1 MSITLKRPMFRKGGE
16 VMEGIMTGIK
26 PRESFAEKA
35 ISDDLKSDL
44 GRIQQ
49 RVNLIDAISGAGS
62 SPLSNPLT
70 QFLLQTGQNLI
81 SGESAGG
88 TKLQEIV
95 GATRDPL
102 KRAVAA
108 QERRDLS
115 RRKLTA
121 SLIGK
126 LGTGSAEQAYRSYG
140 QFLTNPDTGKKYTL
154 NEFRPIFGTKELYRK
169 GDSPAKIERDKDK
182 AIMDDLSKI
191 KDFAKNQKYS
201 YLEKQSVK
209 KAIKELEKRPGLL
222 KITSKAQDVFVQG
235 KDYDVLE
242 PIPKTRKTGEKIK
255 LKQLKSKK
263 PGDFETGEVY
273 YLIEEDDFFIFDGV
287 NFTQVP
293 PPLAKK

>member
-26 PRESFAEKA
+26 PRESFAEKG
-35 ISDDLKSDL
+35 ISDDLKGDL

-108 QERRDLS
+108 QERKDLS

-126 LGTGSAEQAYRSYG
+126 LGTGNFEKAYRDYG
-140 QFLTNPDTGKKYTL
+140 QYLINPSTKKPYTKD
-154 NEFRPIFGTKELYRK
+154 EFRPVYGEGQLYRK
-169 GDSPAKIERDKDK
+169 PKSPSDIALDKSK
-182 AIMDDLSKI
+182 ATQEDISKY
-191 KDFAKNQKYS
+191 KDFAKNPKYAPR
-201 YLEKQSVK
+201 EKTSIEG
-209 KAIKELEKRPGLL
+209 AIKILENRPELA
-222 KITSKAQDVFVQG
+222 KITSKGMDVFVQG
-235 KDYDVLE
+235 KDYNVLE
-242 PIPKTRKTGEKIK
+242 PIERTRKTGEKIK

-273 YLIEEDDFFIFDGV
+273 WLIEQDDFFIFDGV

-293 PPLAKK
+293 PPLPKK